1 MSTAAADRPPSIDPV
16 AARRWAGRPHDSS
29 PWLHEEVARRMAER
43 LELIRLPVRAWA
55 DWEPARGGLRGH
67 ERVIAQYPDAQC
79 FRVSVQHQQAPEAPK
94 KIATGWWQRLRGG
107 RAGATDVVQP
117 PDASVQLVWA
127 NMLAHQV
134 AEPTALMADWLR
146 ALAGDGFLMFPCLGP
161 ASLRKLRVF
170 YASPGCS
177 PPAHEFTDLHDW
189 GDQLLG
195 AGFADPV
202 MDMERITLS
211 FASPERLL
219 QELRGLG
226 RNLHAQRFA
235 GLRTPAWRERLHAAM
250 ARRLAS
256 AADGGA
262 LTLSFE
268 VIYGHAVKPPPRH
281 TIAAQTTISLDDL
294 KVSLRQ
300 RNRNLPSV

>member
-146 ALAGDGFLMFPCLGP
+146 ALAVDGFVMFSCLGP
-161 ASLRKLRVF
+161 DTLRELRAL
-170 YASPGCS
+170 YADLGWP

-189 GDQLLG
+189 GDQLLS

-226 RNLHAQRFA
+226 RNLHPQRFA
-235 GLRTPAWRERLHAAM
+235 ALRGRNWRARLEQALAQ
-250 ARRLAS
+250 RLAD
-256 AADGGA
+256 AGADGQLA
-262 LTLSFE
+262 LTFE
-268 VIYGHAVKPPPRH
+268 IIYGHAFKPAPRVRLEGSS
-281 TIAAQTTISLDDL
+281 A
-294 KVSLRQ
+294 VSLQDMRAMLHAG
-300 RNRNLPSV
+300 RSSTR

>member
-146 ALAGDGFLMFPCLGP
+146 ALAVDGFVMFSCLGP
-161 ASLRKLRVF
+161 DTLRELRAL
-170 YASPGCS
+170 YADLGWP
-177 PPAHEFTDLHDW
+177 PPAHEFTDLHD
-189 GDQLLG
+189 
-195 AGFADPV
+195 
-202 MDMERITLS
+202 
-211 FASPERLL
+211 
-219 QELRGLG
+219 
-226 RNLHAQRFA
+226 
-235 GLRTPAWRERLHAAM
+235 
-250 ARRLAS
+250 
-256 AADGGA
+256 
-262 LTLSFE
+262 
-268 VIYGHAVKPPPRH
+268 
-281 TIAAQTTISLDDL
+281 
-294 KVSLRQ
+294 
-300 RNRNLPSV
+300 